1 MRSLGGR
8 IVNIQRTRIM
18 DTVPSFC
25 LVRCESR
32 PLAVAVENVAQV
44 LELDKLVRI
53 SLCPPQIAG
62 LCPYHRQ
69 VVPVAVFP
77 RDPAPTMLEVQQS
90 RPSGKADG
98 ESVLILQTDQG
109 VWGLKIDR
117 GGTIITAAR
126 PSRHDPVKEADG
138 SVTVGLIRHGG
149 TDHALLDAS
158 ATWRGLRELVV
169 NRYVQIRESAATG
182 VIP

>member
-1 MRSLGGR
+1 
-8 IVNIQRTRIM
+8 M

-32 PLAVAVENVAQV
+32 PLAVAVENVAKV
-44 LELDKLVRI
+44 LELDSLVKI
-53 SLCPPQIAG
+53 SQCPPQIAG

-69 VVPVAVFP
+69 VVPVATLP
-77 RDPAPTMLEVQQS
+77 GSSSPAMPDAQPS
-90 RPSGKADG
+90 RPSVKAAG

-109 VWGLKIDR
+109 VWGLRIDQ

-126 PSRHDPVKEADG
+126 PSRHEPVEETDG

-158 ATWRGLRELVV
+158 ATWRGLRNLVV
-169 NRYVQIRESAATG
+169 NWYVQIRESAAAGATHDPG
-182 VIP
+182 GI